1 MSRARDFPSP
11 KRFLLFLFALLA
23 CPFAAHAIDLDLKL
37 EPGAA
42 LSMTNPQSQ
51 RFELGGA
58 ATVKGLVGH
67 EGGYVNLS
75 AGLTFLG
82 LPAQTGF
89 ASTSVG
95 TAWAP
100 SIGLRFQLPR
110 ESEKMRLQK
119 PHQRESLAGGKPW
132 IDGDVL
138 YVRTG
143 GLDRFGFA
151 GAVGL
156 AFPVGEARSY
166 WLGPFVRYF
175 QIVQGQRGGF
185 DNRDA
190 RTIVLG
196 MSLQTGTRLERSSY
210 VEPVEQAPVVVAVQA
225 PAPAAR
231 PDRDGDGVPDNV
243 DACPDMRGPA
253 SNAGCPIYE
262 KIIVKPDKLELKEK
276 IQFAW
281 DQAVIESVSY
291 PALDEVA
298 KALQDNRSFR
308 VAIEG
313 HASSEGA
320 DDHNQSLSNRRA
332 DAVLEY
338 VANHGVSRDRLVS
351 KGFSSSRPTESN
363 LTQSGREANRRVEF
377 VVHFII
383 LKEGGLQ

>member
-11 KRFLLFLFALLA
+11 KRFLPFMFALLA
-23 CPFAAHAIDLDLKL
+23 CPFAARALDLDMKI
-37 EPGAA
+37 EPGVA

-58 ATVKGLVGH
+58 ASLKGLVGF
-67 EGGYVNLS
+67 EGGYVNLA

-100 SIGLRFQLPR
+100 SAGLRIQLPR
-110 ESEKMRLQK
+110 ESEKMRLQT
-119 PHQRESLAGGKPW
+119 PHERESFGGGKPW

-143 GLDRFGFA
+143 GLDRVGFA

-156 AFPVGEARSY
+156 SFPVGEARSF

-175 QIVQGQRGGF
+175 QIIQGERAGF

-190 RTIVLG
+190 RTFILG
-196 MSLQTGTRLERSSY
+196 LSLETGTRLNRPS
-210 VEPVEQAPVVVAVQA
+210 VAEPVEKATVVVAVAAAA
-225 PAPAAR
+225 PAVR
-231 PDRDGDGVPDNV
+231 SDRDGDGVPDDV
-243 DACPDMRGPA
+243 DACPDMRGPS
-253 SNAGCPIYE
+253 SNAGCPVYE
-262 KIIVKPDKLELKEK
+262 KVVVKPDKLELKEK

-281 DQAVIESVSY
+281 DQSAIEPVSY
-291 PALDEVA
+291 PALNEVA
-298 KALQDNRSFR
+298 KALQDNQGFR

-332 DAVLEY
+332 EAVLEY
-338 VANHGVSRDRLVS
+338 IANHGVASDRLVS
-351 KGFSSSRPTESN
+351 KGFSSSRPIESN
-363 LTQSGREANRRVEF
+363 DSRAGREANRRVEF
-377 VVHFII
+377 IVHFII

>member
-23 CPFAAHAIDLDLKL
+23 CPFAARAIDLDVKL

-51 RFELGGA
+51 RFEFGGA
-58 ATVKGLVGH
+58 ATIKGLVGF
-67 EGGYVNLS
+67 EGGLVNLS
-75 AGLTFLG
+75 AGMNFLG

-100 SIGLRFQLPR
+100 SAGLRIQLPR
-110 ESEKMRLQK
+110 ESEKMRLHK
-119 PHQRESLAGGKPW
+119 PHQRESFGGGKPW

-156 AFPVGEARSY
+156 SFPVGEARSF

-175 QIVQGQRGGF
+175 QIVQGARAGF

-196 MSLQTGTRLERSSY
+196 VSLETGTRLERSSY
-210 VEPVEQAPVVVAVQA
+210 TEPVEKAPVVVAVVA
-225 PAPAAR
+225 PR
-231 PDRDGDGVPDNV
+231 PDRDGDGVPDDV

-262 KIIVKPDKLELKEK
+262 KIIVKPDKLELKER

-281 DQAVIESVSY
+281 DQAVIERVSY

-298 KALQDNRSFR
+298 KALQDNRGFR

-320 DDHNQSLSNRRA
+320 DDHNQSLSSRRA
-332 DAVLEY
+332 EAVLEY
-338 VANHGVSRDRLVS
+338 VANRGVSRDRLVS